1 MADPF
6 DAAVSLRGPRTAV
19 APGGFFD
26 LSVGARVV
34 SGPVSKMEVT
44 VALPAGVTYA
54 EKDSAIPCD
63 PGADGRSFTC
73 HLSMSSR
80 DSEVPV
86 TLKVDKSVAI
96 DSALSFTA
104 TGAPVGTTDS
114 KPENDTATATVRT
127 TAGADLAVA
136 WKTSAASVRPGETF
150 TADLVVTNN
159 GPAAAKEVIAAAYV
173 SFGNAPTGYD
183 KRCWWDPGTAI
194 CEQYSDLAPGGSI
207 SFRFTWK
214 FGKAAAGTTYKVD
227 ASLHSN
233 AALDLVRENDSAGFA
248 VKILKDGKPKPTA
261 TPTTRPTPSSST
273 STAAAPQPSHSP
285 QGGTGTG
292 GSLANTGSGP
302 LPALA
307 GGAALL
313 TAAGALL
320 ARSRT
325 RTRREH

>member
-1 MADPF
+1 MVDPL
-6 DAAVSLRGPRTAV
+6 DVAVSLRADPTAV

-26 LSVGARVV
+26 LMVGAKVV
-34 SGPVSKMEVT
+34 SGTAGKVDVT
-44 VALPAGVTYA
+44 VALPVGVTYV
-54 EKDSAIPCD
+54 EKDSAIRCE

-73 HLSMSSR
+73 HLSMSHGSV
-80 DSEVPV
+80 DMPV
-86 TLKVDKSVAI
+86 TLKVDKGAAA
-96 DSALSFTA
+96 DSTLGFTA
-104 TGAPVGTTDS
+104 TGTPVDATDS
-114 KPENDTATATVRT
+114 KPENNTATATVRT

-136 WKTSAASVRPGETF
+136 WKTSATSVRPGEKF
-150 TADLVVTNN
+150 TAELVVTNN
-159 GPAAAKEVIAAAYV
+159 GPATAKGVAVAVYNGYDH
-173 SFGNAPTGYD
+173 FPKGYD
-183 KRCWWDPGTAI
+183 KRCWWDPGTAV
-194 CEQYSDLAPGGSI
+194 CEQYADLAPGGSLT
-207 SFRFTWK
+207 FPFTWE
-214 FGKAAAGTTYKVD
+214 FDKAAAGTTFTVE
-227 ASLHSN
+227 ASLYSN
-233 AALDLVRENDSAGFA
+233 AALDLVKENNKGEFA

-261 TPTTRPTPSSST
+261 TPTTRPTPSPST

-285 QGGTGTG
+285 QSGTGTG